1 MACGQAVQNRAMPS
15 MNARTAIAPGRQP
28 VTVASAAPADQIILA
43 GREVR
48 CCCYLLDLA
57 VTLSPV
63 VTFVAI
69 AALLDSAGVLYIVMP
84 VAVAAVWLWL
94 QLWQGLTGLS
104 PGKAV
109 LGMRAVRG
117 PDHNPPGMAASTA
130 RSLIFGLTAG
140 LAALPVLTSTTPRG
154 RHDQV
159 TGIDLIDVT
168 LGRNPFGARQQSAL
182 RRTIDRSLT
191 RVQSP
196 VPLAGAGAAPAQGA
210 P

>member
-1 MACGQAVQNRAMPS
+1 MTP
-15 MNARTAIAPGRQP
+15 P
-28 VTVASAAPADQIILA
+28 VDQILLA

-63 VTFVAI
+63 VSFVAI
-69 AALLDSAGVLYIVMP
+69 AAFLHVSGILYIVTP
-84 VAVAAVWLWL
+84 VAVAAVWVWL

-104 PGKAV
+104 PGKVV
-109 LGMRAVRG
+109 LGVRAVRG
-117 PDHNPPGMAASTA
+117 HDHTPPGVVASMS
-130 RSLIFGLTAG
+130 RSLIFGFTAG
-140 LAALPVLTSTTPRG
+140 IVALPMLTGTTPRG

-168 LGRNPFGARQQSAL
+168 LGRNPFDAGHQTAL
-182 RRTIDRSLT
+182 RRTLDRSLT

-196 VPLAGAGAAPAQGA
+196 VPLAGAGVCGRP
-210 P
+210 